1 VLVPAS
7 PVPMSGFTV
16 MVPRG
21 SIIEL
26 DLTVDQALQYIV
38 SCGVLLPP
46 AMVPAESALGP
57 RGLPG
62 EAVSPPAATRP
73 R

>member
-1 VLVPAS
+1 
-7 PVPMSGFTV
+7 

-21 SIIEL
+21 SVIEL

-46 AMVPAESALGP
+46 SMVPAESGLGSRRLPVEPSVPVTVPLP
-57 RGLPG
+57 R
-62 EAVSPPAATRP
+62 
-73 R
+73 